1 MIEQVKLR
9 QLAVMGLLLASILLL
24 SACAA
29 SDAGDSQGG
38 AFNANTADRITAC
51 KSTDQLISSSQQ
63 CLQDDAA
70 CYQISSGQWCTG
82 ERGASCP
89 AGSSAIPADA
99 TCPSGSRC
107 FQISESLHCQ
117 I

>member
-1 MIEQVKLR
+1 MIEWGKLR
-9 QLAVMGLLLASILLL
+9 QLATKGLLVATLLLL

-38 AFNANTADRITAC
+38 TFNANTAERIPAC
-51 KSTDQLISSSQQ
+51 KSTDQLIASSQQ

-82 ERGASCP
+82 ERGSSCP
-89 AGSSAIPADA
+89 TGSSAIPADA

-107 FQISESLHCQ
+107 FQLSESLHCQ